1 MIPLHRRRLIVL
13 YVLTVAMLAVLGG
26 RLWYVQVM
34 NGPQFKTLAAQS
46 QTRTIVVPALRG
58 EILDDEGD
66 AFVTN
71 QTSLVISV
79 NMMQLSQQPDGG
91 SAVLR
96 QLGQLLGIS
105 YSVLKAKTT
114 LCTQGVKPP
123 CWSGSPYQPIPVDEH
138 VSGQVALQI
147 MEEPKV
153 YVGVTAQVQPVT
165 YYPSPDGADP
175 AQVLGYLQPITSAE
189 VASRHLTV
197 TGFSGV
203 DLVGQAGLEAEYDQQ
218 LRGVPGSQTV
228 SVNAAGD
235 VTGTQGQVA
244 AKPGDDLVTSINAK
258 IQVVAQ
264 NALNS
269 AIAKSRASGNDVGQ
283 GAAVVET
290 TSGRIV
296 AMASYPDYNPN
307 IWTNGITESEFNT
320 LFGPANS
327 TGSASSGA
335 PVLNYDTQGQ
345 YSPGSTF
352 KIVSTAVAV
361 NNGYSI
367 NGQYNCPASYKID
380 GHSYADDGEPDM
392 GPISFQQA
400 LIVSCDTVYYEIGY
414 QMWRADNQS
423 ADFKANPN
431 GPVQKMQA
439 GELAWGFGKSTGID
453 LPSEASGTIPTRQW
467 LYWLWKDNADK
478 GQQWCKNGKKNG
490 SYVQQIEYQD
500 CQSGYMWEP
509 GLAAIAAIG
518 QGYISA
524 TPLQLANAYVALANG
539 GTLYSPRIG
548 EALVTTSGQL
558 VQSINPPV
566 LSHVPASASTLAYIR
581 NALAGVVTQGTAQG
595 AFGGFPLG
603 KVCVAGKTGTAE
615 SFGSKSTSV
624 FASFAPCN
632 NPQYVVVVMLPDSG
646 YGADSAAPAVR
657 QIYDGIYGLEGQ
669 KAAVASGRV
678 PTGLPKMKRAGII
691 VPKKPTPHKTA
702 ATPQATPTATQPA
715 ATP

>member
-1 MIPLHRRRLIVL
+1 
-13 YVLTVAMLAVLGG
+13 MLSVLGG

-34 NGPQFKTLAAQS
+34 NGTQFKTLAAQS
-46 QTRTIVVPALRG
+46 QTRTVVVPALRG

-91 SAVLR
+91 TAVLR
-96 QLGQLLGIS
+96 QLGQLLGVS
-105 YSVLKAKTT
+105 YNTLKAKTT
-114 LCTQGVKPP
+114 LCTKGVKAP

-138 VSGQVALQI
+138 VTGQVALQI
-147 MEEPKV
+147 MEEPNV

-175 AQVLGYLQPITSAE
+175 AQVLGYLQPITSQE
-189 VASRHLTV
+189 VAQRHLTV

-203 DLVGQAGLEAEYDQQ
+203 DLVGQAGLEAQYDQE
-218 LRGVPGSQTV
+218 LRGVTGTQTV

-235 VTGTQGQVA
+235 VTGTDGEVA
-244 AKPGDDLVTSINAK
+244 PKPGEDLVTSINAK
-258 IQVVAQ
+258 VQVVAQ
-264 NALNS
+264 NALDD
-269 AIAKSRASGNDVGQ
+269 AINKSRASGNDVAQ

-296 AMASYPDYNPN
+296 AMASYPNYNPN
-307 IWTNGITESEFNT
+307 IWTNGISESEFKT
-320 LFGPANS
+320 LFGPS
-327 TGSASSGA
+327 GSSGSASVGA
-335 PVLNYDTQGQ
+335 PVLNYDTQGE

-352 KIVSTAVAV
+352 KVVSTATAV
-361 NNGYSI
+361 NDGYSL
-367 NGQYNCPASYKID
+367 NGLYNCPATYSID
-380 GHSYADDGEPDM
+380 GHSYADDGEPNM

-414 QMWRADNQS
+414 QMWRADDEK
-423 ADFKANPN
+423 ADFQANPN
-431 GPVQKMQA
+431 GPVQTMQA

-453 LPSEASGTIPTRQW
+453 LPAAANGTIPTRQW
-467 LYWLWKDNADK
+467 LYWLWKDNANQ
-478 GQQWCKNGKKNG
+478 GQDWCKNGKEHG

-518 QGYISA
+518 QGYVSA

-548 EALVTTSGQL
+548 EALVTTSGKV
-558 VQSINPPV
+558 VQHIDPPV
-566 LSHVPASASTLAYIR
+566 LGHVPASQATLAYIR
-581 NALAGVVTQGTAQG
+581 NALAGVVTQGTAQSVF
-595 AFGGFPLG
+595 AGFPLN

-615 SFGSKSTSV
+615 AFGAKSTSV

-646 YGADSAAPAVR
+646 YGADAAAPAVK
-657 QIYDGIYGLEGQ
+657 QIYDGIYGLQGQ
-669 KAAVASGRV
+669 KAALPNGQL
-678 PTGLPKMKRAGII
+678 PTSLPKMKRAGII
-691 VPKKPTPHKTA
+691 QPKKPAPKKTT
-702 ATPQATPTATQPA
+702 ATPQTTAAAPQTTETATP
-715 ATP
+715 